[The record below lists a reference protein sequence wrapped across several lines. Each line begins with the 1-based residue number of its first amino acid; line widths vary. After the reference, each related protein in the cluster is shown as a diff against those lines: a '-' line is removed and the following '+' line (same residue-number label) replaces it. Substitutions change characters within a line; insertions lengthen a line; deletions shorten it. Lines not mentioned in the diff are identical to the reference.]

1 MKRTL
6 ALIAAVAFAAAAAQA
21 QQTPAEKA
29 TAAAEA
35 WLKIVDE
42 GAYPEAYAK
51 ASQKWRKTHSEDVF
65 SRILRINRK
74 NKGDFKSRKP
84 LSAEKSRGEVDIDGK
99 KVVPLEV
106 RFATEWSEAR
116 ATEVVNMVEDGSEWR
131 ALNYGVDLRTIQTG
145 SSKKGDDKK
154 DGDKKGK
161 GKKDKKD
168 QDKKD

>member
-6 ALIAAVAFAAAAAQA
+6 ALIAAVAFAAAAVHA

-42 GAYPEAYAK
+42 GAYPEAYTK
-51 ASQKWRKTHSEDVF
+51 ASEKWRKTHREDVF
-65 SRILRINRK
+65 SRILRINRR

-84 LSAEKSRGEVDIDGK
+84 LSAEKAKGEVDIGGT
-99 KVVPLEV
+99 KVVPMEV
-106 RFATEWSEAR
+106 RFATEWTEAR
-116 ATEVVNMVEDGSEWR
+116 ATEVINMVEEGGEWR
-131 ALNYGVDLRTIQTG
+131 ALNYGVDIRTIQTG

-154 DGDKKGK
+154 DG
-161 GKKDKKD
+161 GKKDKGKKD